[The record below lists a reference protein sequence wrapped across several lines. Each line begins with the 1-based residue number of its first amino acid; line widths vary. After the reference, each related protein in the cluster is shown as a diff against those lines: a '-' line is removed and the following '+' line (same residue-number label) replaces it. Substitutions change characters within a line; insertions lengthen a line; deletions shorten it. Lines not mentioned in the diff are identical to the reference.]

1 VALLFVFIGVWDV
14 DFTSRLKV
22 VGGSTVRRPRLRPAG
37 DRPTV
42 ARWVRVWPR
51 QGEIFFLLLRWKRD
65 RAHDPSTNNNK
76 TGTTMHSPLS
86 SIDRKILL
94 LLQHNADLSAA
105 EVAEKVELSQSPC
118 WRRINRMQEEGLIER
133 KVALLNPKKLG
144 LNMTVFVN
152 IKLSAHGRSNLD
164 EFERAVV
171 GYSEVLECHT
181 MAGESDYLL
190 KVVAKDIDSYERFLR
205 DQLLQRPHVQ
215 EAHSHIAMSEVK
227 RTTELPLD

>member
-1 VALLFVFIGVWDV
+1 MQI
-14 DFTSRLKV
+14 
-22 VGGSTVRRPRLRPAG
+22 
-37 DRPTV
+37 
-42 ARWVRVWPR
+42 
-51 QGEIFFLLLRWKRD
+51 
-65 RAHDPSTNNNK
+65 
-76 TGTTMHSPLS
+76 PLS

-105 EVAEKVELSQSPC
+105 EIADKVELSQSP
-118 WRRINRMQEEGLIER
+118 
-133 KVALLNPKKLG
+133 
-144 LNMTVFVN
+144 
-152 IKLSAHGRSNLD
+152 
-164 EFERAVV
+164 
-171 GYSEVLECHT
+171 GYPEVLECHT